1 MASEE
6 IVAATTSE
14 ENVVE
19 DAKQTEVVTVQIG
32 EENKDENA
40 VVEEFRVQIKN
51 LPKFL
56 GFKDFKKMLEKN
68 LGVENVGKIRQMKDT
83 AYVNVSNAEKAQEA
97 IEKFN
102 GMVVK
107 KFTLE
112 CMIAEAAPKRGRD
125 LPKST
130 ETARVKTARES
141 VTPLADMPYEE
152 QLQMK
157 TKECHRLAR
166 RMIQEFHIA
175 HVAGLK
181 GVTNHNIM
189 NPIVPFTSTA
199 VFRNKCEFTVGKS
212 LEGKTTVG
220 FVGGRF
226 SKNEHYILAVDECP
240 NLSPQTKTIVNSFT
254 GFVEQSG
261 LDTFNEFERKGTWKM
276 LTVREMSGDVLLIV
290 TVFPIEDKEKEE
302 LVKKDLVKSFLPLD
316 TVSRGFRVTSL
327 YWQVQANASDEPERT
342 LLAGS
347 PYIYET
353 VLDVRFR
360 VSPDAFFQTNS
371 AAAAVL
377 YKTIGDVCQIGD
389 SKKTEEKV
397 EKEEGKEEKEGVPE
411 KRMKMDETEEKKD
424 ETVEK
429 MEVEENGG
437 EEKKEETEVAI
448 EKKEED
454 KKTILLD
461 ICCGT
466 GTIGQCIMKNIGK
479 ERAEKT
485 CCIGIELIESA
496 VEDAKAN
503 ARDNGISEKLCSYV
517 AGKAEDTFRGLRR
530 YIPNDFSLESS
541 RVIGIL
547 DPPRRGIHHKV
558 VVGCR
563 ELKSLQRLIYVSCD
577 PAAAIRNLTEL
588 CRPESNKFSGSPFK
602 VEKITPVDMFPMTEH
617 FEWVVSLVRQ

>member
-1 MASEE
+1 IINSGVIMADTEVIIADASED
-6 IVAATTSE
+6 IKIQDDVKQE
-14 ENVVE
+14 ES
-19 DAKQTEVVTVQIG
+19 DSKQKQA
-32 EENKDENA
+32 ENKAENSEA
-40 VVEEFRVQIKN
+40 EEIRVQIKN

-56 GFKDFKKMLEKN
+56 GFKEFKKLLEKTI
-68 LGVENVGKIRQMKDT
+68 GTENVGKIRQAKDT
-83 AYVNVSNAEKAQEA
+83 AYVNVTTNEKAQEA
-97 IEKFN
+97 IDKFN

-112 CMIAEAAPKRGRD
+112 CKIAEAAPKRGRD
-125 LPKST
+125 LPTST
-130 ETARVKTARES
+130 ETARVKTAKES

-157 TKECHRLAR
+157 TKECLRLVR

-175 HVAGLK
+175 KVAGLQ
-181 GVTNHNIM
+181 GVTNYTLLNK
-189 NPIVPFTSTA
+189 IVPFTSTA
-199 VFRNKCEFTVGKS
+199 DFRNKCEFTVGKS

-226 SKNEHYILAVDECP
+226 SKNEHYILSVEECP
-240 NLSPQTKTIVNSFT
+240 NLSPQMKLIVNEFSQ
-254 GFVEQSG
+254 FVEESG

-302 LVKKDLVKSFLPLD
+302 TVKKMIIQRFHSLD
-316 TVSRGFRVTSL
+316 TISRGFRVTSL

-353 VLDVRFR
+353 VLGVRFR

-371 AAAAVL
+371 AAAAIL
-377 YKTIGDVCQIGD
+377 YKTIGDTCQLNG
-389 SKKTEEKV
+389 KKREVEEEKVKKEQTEEKD
-397 EKEEGKEEKEGVPE
+397 EKEEEEGVPE
-411 KRMKMDETEEKKD
+411 KRMKIEEESGCD
-424 ETVEK
+424 GVK
-429 MEVEENGG
+429 MEVV
-437 EEKKEETEVAI
+437 EEKKEDE
-448 EKKEED
+448 
-454 KKTILLD
+454 KTILLD

-466 GTIGQCIMKNIGK
+466 GTIGQCIMKNIPQ
-479 ERAEKT
+479 ERAART
-485 CCIGIELIESA
+485 CCIGVELIESA

-517 AGKAEDTFRGLRR
+517 AGKAEDTFRGLWRHV
-530 YIPNDFSLESS
+530 PQGFSLDSA
-541 RVIGIL
+541 RVIGVL

-563 ELKSLQRLIYVSCD
+563 ELKSLERLIYVSCD
-577 PAAAIRNLTEL
+577 PSAAIRNLTEL
-588 CRPESNKFSGSPFK
+588 CRPESNKFSGGPFR

-617 FEWVVSLVRQ
+617 FEWVISLVRQ